1 MWEQR
6 NPHGKASGCTSLL
19 GKDKKILLAGL
30 SSRLNIILRPETVS
44 AIVKVWIEFAEIYTV
59 VHNWDHEKD
68 PTDFFTKAK
77 EWIFFVRV
85 NGKREV
91 YEQASYPIHAHY
103 GCTHSKLFELHKS
116 VKIFTG
122 QGVGKNNDAARAIS
136 LRKSKTWDSAGDVLR
151 QEQCQWELK
160 EHDLEVHSYTK
171 R

>member
-77 EWIFFVRV
+77 EWIFLS
-85 NGKREV
+85 E
-91 YEQASYPIHAHY
+91 
-103 GCTHSKLFELHKS
+103 
-116 VKIFTG
+116 
-122 QGVGKNNDAARAIS
+122 
-136 LRKSKTWDSAGDVLR
+136 
-151 QEQCQWELK
+151 
-160 EHDLEVHSYTK
+160 
-171 R
+171 